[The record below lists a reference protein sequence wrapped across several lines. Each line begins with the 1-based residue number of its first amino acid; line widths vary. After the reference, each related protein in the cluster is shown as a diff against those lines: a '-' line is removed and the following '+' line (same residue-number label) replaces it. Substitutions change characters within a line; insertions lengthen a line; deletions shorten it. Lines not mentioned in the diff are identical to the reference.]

1 LIEKKSSNQSNGDF
15 RQQKSAMKVLD
26 SNVEAAEKN
35 SPKAMNVTGKSMESS
50 LSKEKNENVKSFIGK
65 ISENSSIVTKD
76 TLKDGVKKYQRE
88 LEKDDQGVRVASQGT
103 TQIYK
108 LSAEGFQKL
117 RKKEFNIKNFKKSK
131 NEYFHKETGSQK
143 EKPNLKELNKETS
156 LKKIARV
163 PTNVLGNGAL
173 KYQQELEKDDEGVKL
188 VSQSATKI
196 ANASKK
202 LTKNRP
208 KANVKLDKLNK
219 QNGKLIPFS
228 NKDRN
233 LKVESKTILK
243 KKAIK
248 KKMYAPQRANNKA
261 KAFAG
266 FASSLNNQAATFFK
280 GLTKFNIK
288 NVANLVG
295 TKVAAMAGGGLIG
308 VLPLILVAVICLI
321 VAGMLG
327 AGGSSQEEINANI
340 GGTKNLS
347 PEVEKWRPL
356 VEKEA
361 AAQGMESYVNLLL
374 AIIQVETGG
383 TGTAD
388 IMQSSESAGYGRP
401 DVFQTPEASIRQG
414 VHHLKTIVTMLKGSN
429 KGYESNIKLLA
440 QAYNFGDNFARFVAK
455 QGGDYTIEVAEAY
468 SRYVVAPALGNFNG
482 TTVPYVNE
490 TSVRVGKTYR
500 YLNGGNFLYGE
511 LVSEYIGGGAN
522 VSGEFKKV
530 LDEIEKYEGWE
541 YVWGGKS
548 PKTGFDC
555 SGLTSWGLKQIGID
569 LPSYAASQYD
579 LTVPINP
586 SEAQPGDL
594 IFFKGTYG
602 GANHISHV
610 GFYIDENT
618 MYDSEGKGVGYHS
631 WKTPYWQQHFAGI
644 HRIKK

>member
-1 LIEKKSSNQSNGDF
+1 MIEKKSSNQSNGDF

-26 SNVEAAEKN
+26 STVEAAEKN
-35 SPKAMNVTGKSMESS
+35 TPKAMSVTD
-50 LSKEKNENVKSFIGK
+50 SKEKSENENSFFGK
-65 ISENSSIVTKD
+65 ISENSLIVTKD

-88 LEKDDQGVRVASQGT
+88 LEKDDEGVKVASQGT

-117 RKKEFNIKNFKKSK
+117 RKKKFHVKNLKKSK
-131 NEYFHKETGSQK
+131 KEHLHKDTGSQK

-156 LKKIARV
+156 LKKITRV

-208 KANVKLDKLNK
+208 KANVKLEKLNK
-219 QNGKLIPFS
+219 QNGKLIPF
-228 NKDRN
+228 NKNKN

-248 KKMYAPQRANNKA
+248 KKMYAPQRATNKA
-261 KAFAG
+261 KTFVG
-266 FASSLNNQAATFFK
+266 FASSLNNQAVTFFK

-295 TKVAAMAGGGLIG
+295 TKVAAMFGGGLIG

-321 VAGMLG
+321 IAGMLG
-327 AGGSSQEEINANI
+327 AGGSQQEELNANI

-374 AIIQVETGG
+374 AIIQVESGG

-388 IMQSSESAGYGRP
+388 IMQSSESAGYDRP
-401 DVFQTPEASIRQG
+401 NVFQTPEASVRQG
-414 VHHLKTIVTMLKGSN
+414 VTHLKTIVTMLKGSN
-429 KGYESNIKLLA
+429 KGYENNIKLLA

-455 QGGDYTIEVAEAY
+455 QGGEYTIEVAEAY

-511 LVSEYIGGGAN
+511 LVSEFIGGGAN

-569 LPSYAASQYD
+569 LPSYALSQYQ
-579 LTVPINP
+579 LTEPIDP

-602 GANHISHV
+602 GPNHISHV

-631 WKTPYWQQHFAGI
+631 WKTPYWKQHFAGI
-644 HRIKK
+644 HRIKR